1 MFAKLAQ
8 LFNQTQSEVF
18 SLFRM
23 STDEKLAIVERRAT
37 KIILILEEHEPFLML
52 SSVDTK
58 KKHPKLSIIV
68 GTLSIN

>member
-1 MFAKLAQ
+1 M
-8 LFNQTQSEVF
+8 
-18 SLFRM
+18 FRM

-37 KIILILEEHEPFLML
+37 KIISILEEHEPFLML

>member
-1 MFAKLAQ
+1 M
-8 LFNQTQSEVF
+8 
-18 SLFRM
+18 FRM
-23 STDEKLAIVERRAT
+23 SADEKLAIVERRAT